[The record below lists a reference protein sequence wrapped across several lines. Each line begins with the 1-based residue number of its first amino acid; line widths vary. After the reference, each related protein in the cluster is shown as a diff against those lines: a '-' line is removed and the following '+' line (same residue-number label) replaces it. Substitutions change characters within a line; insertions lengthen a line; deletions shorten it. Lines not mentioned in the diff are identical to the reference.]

1 MTSMKLSSAVDVGQE
16 RHLTSTLDRHRDL
29 VLVTSAGPGDAAWTD
44 LALLGHG
51 ATKGRQILGLDLF
64 ELLAAIGA
72 EAASVSDS
80 PTDHALRFS
89 ARLLSWTRHGRFL
102 LAALGEAP
110 SLTI

>member
-29 VLVTSAGPGDAAWTD
+29 VLVPAAGPGDAAWTD

-64 ELLAAIGA
+64 ELLAAVGA
-72 EAASVSDS
+72 EATSVSGC
-80 PTDHALRFS
+80 PTDHALRVS
-89 ARLLSWTRHGRFL
+89 ARLLFGTRHGSFL

-110 SLTI
+110 SFTV